1 MPGFRDLRSPILRVH
16 TGLTASKGEVY
27 HGKIFLHPAPKG
39 YTAVKIILFYSPS
52 FWFKTYEKVL
62 EQAPDR
68 DTEAER
74 RQAVVVFYQVE
85 EGDLERRGKV
95 LTKLIKNIKW
105 LAGKFDS
112 RTVVLH
118 SFNHLSMSKAPAEF
132 AEPLIE
138 EAGRRLEES
147 GYSVTVTPFGYLNEW
162 KLHVA
167 GESLAKVFKE
177 L

>member
-1 MPGFRDLRSPILRVH
+1 M
-16 TGLTASKGEVY
+16 LTISKGEVY
-27 HGKIFLHPAPKG
+27 HHRVSLHPARMG
-39 YTAVKIILFYSPS
+39 FTAVKIILFYSPS

-62 EQAPDR
+62 EQAPDQ
-68 DTEAER
+68 DMEAEC

-85 EGDLERRGKV
+85 EGDPERRGKV
-95 LTKLIKNIKW
+95 LTKLLKNIKW

-112 RTVVLH
+112 RTLVLH

-132 AEPLIE
+132 ADALIE
-138 EAGRRLEES
+138 DARTRLEQS